1 VDHPDPSSH
10 TLDFPRPFRGG
21 GFLFSKEKLRAFSRS
36 ITAISFSLLYV
47 AGFSQSA
54 GLTTD
59 QTVRLQLYV
68 SQTIEDALDA
78 GYREG
83 VSHRESG

>member
-1 VDHPDPSSH
+1 VLSHDPLQPLASVMCHS
-10 TLDFPRPFRGG
+10 
-21 GFLFSKEKLRAFSRS
+21 A
-36 ITAISFSLLYV
+36 LLYV